1 MNNLSDQLAQIGQL
15 TQTIINQPN
24 DPLYIVTDQGNGWLQ
39 VQPTQLAISIGHTVE
54 QYLYALL
61 EQFPIHDFHP
71 FIGVFIRNVVDL
83 NLKPALDGHRS
94 LNKTNDLYQIGV
106 DYEVMLDLI
115 IRMRTC
121 VKQILEVAQSSEIK
135 ELVHKAQRTAKKN
148 HEGMMRYIDS
158 LFEHYSRLQV
168 IRIDLGYNKGN
179 TIQSLSDITHKFW
192 EAKYDFKH
200 LMNNAKMNSLFDPV
214 VGYIWSLEYGPE
226 KGFHYHLILFLDGS
240 LVRDDVCFAWTVG
253 EYWQSVIT
261 NGRGT
266 YWNCNAHKK
275 DYKQCGIGLIHY
287 SEVEKINFLKQTA
300 AYLIKVDYY
309 ARLMAEGNGR
319 TFGRGK
325 ILPPRTGSVGRPRAA

>member
-71 FIGVFIRNVVDL
+71 FIGVFIRNVVDC

-94 LNKTNDLYQIGV
+94 LNKTNNLYQIGV

-135 ELVHKAQRTAKKN
+135 EIVNKAQRTAKN
-148 HEGMMRYIDS
+148 NQEGMMRYIDS
-158 LFEHYSRLQV
+158 LFNHYSRLVV
-168 IRIDLGYNKGN
+168 IRIDLHEDGPIMNLN
-179 TIQSLSDITHKFW
+179 DIEKKYW
-192 EAKYDFKH
+192 QAKNDFQH
-200 LMNNAKMNSLFDPV
+200 LLNNAKKNSLFDAK
-214 VGYIWSLEYGPE
+214 VGHIWSLEYGPE
-226 KGFHYHLILFLDGS
+226 RGFHYHLVLFLDGS
-240 LVRDDVCFAWTVG
+240 MVRDDVYFAWEVG
-253 EYWQSVIT
+253 EYWTSVIT
-261 NGRGT
+261 KSRGT

-275 DYKQCGIGLIHY
+275 DYKYCGIGLIHY
-287 SEVEKINFLKQTA
+287 SEVEKINNLKQA
-300 AYLIKVDYY
+300 SAYLIKVDYY
-309 ARLMAEGNGR
+309 ARVMAEGSGK
-319 TFGRGK
+319 TFGRGE
-325 ILPPRTGSVGRPRAA
+325 ILPPRTGSVGRPRTL